1 MPAHMARPR
10 ARLAVPVAC
19 ALALALLVAGALA
32 ARGGQPRATRAT
44 DNRIAIAMR
53 DFRFE
58 PQRIR
63 ARPGELTF
71 EVHNRG
77 RLAHTFRVRG
87 EKGEVIEEPSL
98 RPGERRTVTGR
109 FTKGDYRIF
118 DALSNYEELGMY
130 GTLIVR

>member
-1 MPAHMARPR
+1 MAAHMARPR

-19 ALALALLVAGALA
+19 ALALALVVAGALA
-32 ARGGQPRATRAT
+32 ARGGEPRAARAQ
-44 DNRIAIAMR
+44 DGRIAIAMR
-53 DFRFE
+53 DFRFQ

-63 ARPGELTF
+63 ASPGELTF

-109 FTKGDYRIF
+109 FAPGEYRIF
-118 DALSNYEELGMY
+118 DVLSNYEELGMY

>member
-10 ARLAVPVAC
+10 ARPAVLVAC
-19 ALALALLVAGALA
+19 LLALALLVAGALA
-32 ARGGQPRATRAT
+32 ARGGEPRSVRAEGG
-44 DNRIAIAMR
+44 RIAVEMR

-63 ARPGELTF
+63 ARPGWLTF

-87 EKGEVIEEPSL
+87 NKGEVVKEPSL
-98 RPGERRTVTGR
+98 RPGERRTVTAR
-109 FTKGDYRIF
+109 FVRGDYRLF

-130 GTLIVR
+130 GTLVVR